1 MWILQL
7 LLQLLHNVFD
17 LLILVT
23 LFFWPIMKETFPIE
37 NDPQKQASG
46 TIESPP
52 APQSQGATESFS
64 FIPGLGQNSQ
74 WKE

>member
-1 MWILQL
+1 
-7 LLQLLHNVFD
+7 
-17 LLILVT
+17 
-23 LFFWPIMKETFPIE
+23 MKETFPIE